1 MFHRRH
7 PPSMNNPLQIT
18 IKCSVCM
25 QIYLMERYSIFGQEL
40 HTWPPK
46 FLPPFLI
53 ILPPLWS
60 GIFRPYKHA
69 IFFQLFLW
77 YIWYFFLVYNCAT
90 TYHPRSITKE
100 KRKKKTKQF
109 DQFYCSKIKESSDRR
124 ASKLNDSN
132 LVKLC
137 VNLKQPDK
145 ALNLNGL
152 VGRHC

>member
-1 MFHRRH
+1 MLF
-7 PPSMNNPLQIT
+7 
-18 IKCSVCM
+18 
-25 QIYLMERYSIFGQEL
+25 
-40 HTWPPK
+40 
-46 FLPPFLI
+46 
-53 ILPPLWS
+53 
-60 GIFRPYKHA
+60 
-69 IFFQLFLW
+69 FFQLFLW
-77 YIWYFFLVYNCAT
+77 YIWYFFLVYNRAT

-145 ALNLNGL
+145 ALTLNGL
-152 VGRHC
+152 VGKHC